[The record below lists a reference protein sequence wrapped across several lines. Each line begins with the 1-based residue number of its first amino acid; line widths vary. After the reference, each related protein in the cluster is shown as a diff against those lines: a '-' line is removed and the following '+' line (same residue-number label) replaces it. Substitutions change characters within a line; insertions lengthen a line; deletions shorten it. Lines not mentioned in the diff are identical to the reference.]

1 MQKLDTLQKYLV
13 VSLVTRYFF
22 GIHQIVIFFDDD

>member
-22 GIHQIVIFFDDD
+22 GVPSGARVFMW